1 MKSSV
6 RRFWP
11 AVLMFVSCFAPSTF
25 AQVNADVTSAGG
37 FGYDGVYI
45 SPYYASIGK
54 ATNQTIICDDFA
66 DETYLN
72 TPWQGTIT
80 QFSNLS
86 SSLGSTV
93 WGSWELSQG
102 TLASSIVQLY
112 DEAAWLTL
120 GLLSQPKNSINE
132 AYYSYA
138 EWAVFDPNGVFSWL
152 GSHNDVSACTA
163 IFGYACTGTY
173 NNVPANGSLLY
184 SAQHNYWNGN
194 YSNLALLSPV
204 VGNVV
209 CVPGLSGQGNCP
221 AQEFFVT
228 VPEGGTTA
236 MYLVFAFAVCLGA
249 IYFRSRRPNAATRM
263 A

>member
-1 MKSSV
+1 MTSLV

-11 AVLMFVSCFAPSTF
+11 AVLLLVSCLAPSTF
-25 AQVNADVTSAGG
+25 AQVNVDVTSAGG

-45 SPYYASIGK
+45 SPYYATIGT

-72 TPWQGTIT
+72 TSWQGTIS
-80 QFSNLS
+80 QFSNLT

-102 TLASSIVQLY
+102 KSASSIVQLY
-112 DEAAWLTL
+112 DEAAWLTEA
-120 GLLSQPKNSINE
+120 LLAQPKNSLNQ
-132 AYYSYA
+132 AYYSFA

-152 GSHNDVSACTA
+152 GSYNDVNACDA
-163 IFGYACTGTY
+163 IFGYACSGTY
-173 NNVPANGSLLY
+173 NNMPASGSLLY
-184 SAQHNYWNGN
+184 NAGQNYGSGN
-194 YSNLALLSPV
+194 YSNLALLSPLH
-204 VGNVV
+204 GNVV
-209 CVPGLSGQGNCP
+209 CIPGLSGQGNCP

-228 VPEGGTTA
+228 VPEGGTAA
-236 MYLVFAFAVCLGA
+236 MYLLLAFGVCVGA
-249 IYFRSRRPNAATRM
+249 IYLRSRRPNTAVTM

>member
-1 MKSSV
+1 MKRSV

-11 AVLMFVSCFAPSTF
+11 AVLLFVSFLAPSTF
-25 AQVNADVTSAGG
+25 AQVNVNVTSAGG

-45 SPYYASIGK
+45 SPYYATIGT
-54 ATNQTIICDDFA
+54 ATNQTVICDDFA

-72 TPWQGTIT
+72 TSWKGTIT
-80 QFSNLS
+80 QFSNLAS
-86 SSLGSTV
+86 NLGSTV

-102 TLASSIVQLY
+102 NSTSTIMQWY
-112 DEAAWLTL
+112 DEAAWLAQ
-120 GLLSQPKNSINE
+120 GLLSQPKNSLNQ

-152 GSHNDVSACTA
+152 GSQNDTNACNA
-163 IFGYACTGTY
+163 IFGFACTGVY
-173 NNVPANGSLLY
+173 NNTPASGSILS
-184 SAQHNYWNGN
+184 SAQQNYASGN

-209 CVPGLSGQGNCP
+209 CIPGISGHGNCP

-236 MYLVFAFAVCLGA
+236 MYLVFAFAACLGA
-249 IYFRSRRPNAATRM
+249 IYFRSRRPNTAVTM